1 MDDVISALLSLAAA
15 STGRRFCRFL
25 DPMSTIISLSSSH
38 IDALDL
44 SPVTTIIDG
53 WENPADSNHEPI
65 QFEIDYPQ
73 DEDEPVELPEIP
85 EVRLWFIRLDA
96 IYPWLPYIL
105 DWRSGELARYAA
117 MLVPHQFSEREGIQ
131 YNPQALDI
139 FLMSK
144 LCVLTEWSK
153 SYRINSSTKLKQMAE
168 MFGYDIETQF
178 FDLLNAS

>member
-1 MDDVISALLSLAAA
+1 
-15 STGRRFCRFL
+15 
-25 DPMSTIISLSSSH
+25 MSTVISLSSDQ
-38 IDALDL
+38 IDFLDL
-44 SPVTTIIDG
+44 SPVRAVIET
-53 WENPADSNHEPI
+53 WENPADPSHEPI

-73 DEDEPVELPEIP
+73 DDDEPVELPEIP

-96 IYPWLPYIL
+96 IYPWLPYVL

-144 LCVLTEWSK
+144 LCALTAWTDAHQVSGT
-153 SYRINSSTKLKQMAE
+153 TKLKQMAE
-168 MFGYDIETQF
+168 MFGYDIESQF
-178 FDLLNAS
+178 FDLLQRS